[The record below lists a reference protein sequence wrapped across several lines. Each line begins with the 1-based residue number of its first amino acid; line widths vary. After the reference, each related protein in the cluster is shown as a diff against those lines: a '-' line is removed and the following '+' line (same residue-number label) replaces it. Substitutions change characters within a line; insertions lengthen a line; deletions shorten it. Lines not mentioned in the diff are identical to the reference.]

1 MMEREEYLQ
10 QEVYRLSRLLNV
22 QTWAI
27 GQLKILNEHSNRDYA
42 VKQAEE
48 IGNRLKEHWDNE
60 ERVGDKLRKEL
71 FEA

>member
-1 MMEREEYLQ
+1 MEREEYLQ